1 MCAAGWQIAVEL
13 RATYLHRIKLI
24 HKASSH
30 HYLSLRKRL
39 MKIQLE
45 ETLKA
50 MNQSGDA
57 APRCVGAHLSAR
69 IRRVH
74 VSWVACVEES
84 HSGATTVHGTKAR
97 QSPVQHEAANGFEW
111 CQALSRA

>member
-57 APRCVGAHLSAR
+57 APRCVGGNTPVGANPSGS
-69 IRRVH
+69 RVLGGVCRGVPLGCH
-74 VSWVACVEES
+74 HGSW
-84 HSGATTVHGTKAR
+84 H
-97 QSPVQHEAANGFEW
+97 
-111 CQALSRA
+111 